1 MIAYNICFNILLST
15 LSMCGLIRH
24 NPLFYL
30 QLLKSSTIFYFFTD
44 AIMEV
49 KLYSRYSYIPHH
61 IISIVSCLSLNENSP
76 YDYVFVTF
84 FLAESSSLS
93 ANIRYVLK
101 TKEKL
106 HIEMDTILY
115 MYFFFCRIIGL
126 PYVIYNLKNELI
138 LYYGGICIYLMSL
151 YWSFKWMKSITKKR
165 TNRISN

>member
-1 MIAYNICFNILLST
+1 MIAYNICFNIISST
-15 LSMCGLIRH
+15 LGMCGLLRK
-24 NPLFYL
+24 NQLFYL
-30 QLLKSSTIFYFFTD
+30 QLLKSSSVLYFFTD
-44 AIMEV
+44 SIMEV

-61 IISIVSCLSLNENSP
+61 IVSMISCLSLNENSP

-93 ANIRYVLK
+93 ANIRHVLK

-126 PYVIYNLKNELI
+126 PYVIYNLKNELL
-138 LYYGGICIYLMSL
+138 LYYGSICIYLMSL
-151 YWSFKWMKSITKKR
+151 YWCFKWMKSITKKR
-165 TNRISN
+165 TNRINK